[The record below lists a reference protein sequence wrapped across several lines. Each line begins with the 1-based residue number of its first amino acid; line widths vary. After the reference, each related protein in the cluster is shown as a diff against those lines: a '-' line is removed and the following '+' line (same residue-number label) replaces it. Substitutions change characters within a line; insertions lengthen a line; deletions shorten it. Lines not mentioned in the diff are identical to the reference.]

1 MNYDKNSFMAGLRTA
16 LSLGRTGLEKP
27 PATVY
32 HCNTHYAGAC
42 YYGST
47 VTDRVYRDGLE
58 IWLDL
63 LYYDLSHRPLPNTLK
78 WFVWHQPQATYP
90 PSERVN
96 IVLCSLFANDF
107 PWKLGRGEAV
117 VMNSNSPDQAPNRGW
132 NASPNRKETSEIYY
146 TYVTNGRFR
155 PDNATPFTGTQAEL
169 LTFLGRY
176 GRAICAQ

>member
-1 MNYDKNSFMAGLRTA
+1 MNYDKNSFLAGMLTA
-16 LSLGRTGLEKP
+16 LRLGRTGPEKP

-32 HCNTHYAGAC
+32 QCNTHYAGAC

-47 VTDRVYRDGLE
+47 VTDAVYRDGLE

-63 LYYDLSHRPLPNTLK
+63 LYYDLSHRPLPDTLK
-78 WFVWHQPQATYP
+78 WFIWHEPQSTYP

-96 IVLCSLFANDF
+96 IVLCSVNANDF
-107 PWKLGRGEAV
+107 PWRQGRGEAV
-117 VMNSNSPDQAPNRGW
+117 VMNSNSPDPAPNRGW
-132 NASPNRKETSEIYY
+132 SSVPARKETSGIYY
-146 TYVTNGRFR
+146 STVYNGRFR
-155 PDNATPFTGTQAEL
+155 PNDAQPFSGTEAQL